1 MTHLGNRVAP
11 LVDGQLPAAEA
22 EALLAHAAA
31 CPRCAWLLAEERSS
45 RAVLSGAQ
53 DVEPDPGLTERLLAL
68 SPGPAEQR
76 RGRRRAFLAGAGV
89 GAAAGVVLVGL
100 TVVGGAAENRTDP
113 SALVAAVS
121 GSAGE
126 RPAELPEGLGTD
138 EASDEIVAW
147 LAAEGWSTPET
158 LPRGMRV
165 VDVEVYDTELGEV
178 LELEL
183 AGSMAH
189 VRVLQQRGVL
199 AATPDVA
206 PTALRGEL
214 GGRHE
219 AMLLPTGVHDV
230 ALQSADCVVVLLSA
244 PDDAPLSDAIR
255 DALPAEGYDTSLG
268 ARLGRG
274 WEMVTRW
281 VDG

>member
-1 MTHLGNRVAP
+1 MNHLGNRVAP

-22 EALLAHAAA
+22 EALLGHAAA
-31 CPRCAWLLAEERSS
+31 CPRCAWLLAEERAS

-76 RGRRRAFLAGAGV
+76 RGRRRAFLVGAGV
-89 GAAAGVVLVGL
+89 GAATGVAVVGL
-100 TVVGGAAENRTDP
+100 AVVGGVAETRTDP
-113 SALVAAVS
+113 NALVAAVS
-121 GSAGE
+121 GDAGE
-126 RPAELPEGLGTD
+126 RPTELPEGLGTE

-158 LPRGMRV
+158 LPHGMRV
-165 VDVEVYDTELGEV
+165 VDVEVFDTELGEV

-183 AGSMAH
+183 AGAMAH

-199 AATPDVA
+199 APDSDT
-206 PTALRGEL
+206 TALRAEL
-214 GGRHE
+214 GGGHE
-219 AMLLPTGVHDV
+219 AVLLPTGVHDV

-244 PDDAPLSDAIR
+244 PDDATFSDAIR
-255 DALPAEGYDTSLG
+255 GALPAEGYDTSLG
-268 ARLGRG
+268 ARLARG
-274 WEMVTRW
+274 WESVTRW
-281 VDG
+281 VEG